1 MEIEKYIIQ
10 RANEILGTS
19 DATIVKRLE
28 GGMSNYTFV
37 IESDKK
43 KYTYRVPGKFA
54 EKFVDRNIEKA
65 NIDKVETLGL
75 NNKTTYFDIASGE
88 KMAEYVEGTILTD
101 TDISSYDSLSAKAL
115 RQLHDSSLKFQDYD
129 AFGRLDQ
136 YEQYCC
142 DLGHKHP
149 DAYKQLRHDMDA
161 LHTTYADIPQ
171 VPCHCDYQPSNLVL
185 SGDKFYVFDWEY
197 AGMNDPFY
205 DIACYGNAGIDK
217 ALSLFEAYLGHTP
230 TMEEL
235 SRLYFWRTFQCLQWY
250 NVAIFKHITG
260 LGEELHID
268 FNGVAEMFMR
278 MAQQLIELAQSDTKP
293 TEVKSFN
300 IYGNGTK

>member
-10 RANEILGTS
+10 RANKILDTN
-19 DATIVKRLE
+19 DTTIVNRLE

-37 IESDKK
+37 IESNKK

-54 EKFVDRNIEKA
+54 EKFVDRDIEKA
-65 NIDKVETLGL
+65 NIEMVDTLGL
-75 NNKTTYFDIASGE
+75 NNKTSYFDIVTGE
-88 KMAEYVEGTILTD
+88 KMAEYIEGTILSD
-101 TDISSYDSLSAKAL
+101 TDVCSYDSLSAKAL
-115 RQLHDSSLKFQDYD
+115 KTLHNSHLKFQDYD
-129 AFGRLDQ
+129 AFGRLDM
-136 YEQYCC
+136 YEQYCR
-142 DLGHKHP
+142 DLNHIHP
-149 DAYKQLRHDMDA
+149 NEYKQLRQNLDK
-161 LHTTYADIPQ
+161 LHEAYAHIAQ

-217 ALSLFEAYLGHTP
+217 ALSLFEVYLGHTP
-230 TMEEL
+230 TTEEL

-250 NVAIFKHITG
+250 NVAIFKDITG
-260 LGEELHID
+260 LGKELNID
-268 FNGVAEMFMR
+268 FLGVANMFVR
-278 MAQQLIELAQSDTKP
+278 MAQQLIELAQSGTSKV
-293 TEVKSFN
+293 ESLN

>member
-1 MEIEKYIIQ
+1 
-10 RANEILGTS
+10 
-19 DATIVKRLE
+19 
-28 GGMSNYTFV
+28 MSNYTFV

-54 EKFVDRNIEKA
+54 EKFVDRDIEKA
-65 NIDKVETLGL
+65 NIDKVETLGF
-75 NNKTTYFDIASGE
+75 NNKTTYFDIATGE
-88 KMAEYVEGTILTD
+88 KMAEYIEGTILTD
-101 TDISSYDSLSAKAL
+101 TDICSYDHISAKAL
-115 RQLHDSSLKFQDYD
+115 KQLHNSNIKFQDYD
-129 AFGRLDQ
+129 AFGRLDL
-136 YEQYCC
+136 YEQYCR
-142 DLGHKHP
+142 DLGHIHP
-149 DAYKQLRHDMDA
+149 DDYKQLRQNIDK
-161 LHTTYADIPQ
+161 LHQAYVNIAQ

-185 SGDKFYVFDWEY
+185 SNNKFYVFDWEY

-230 TMEEL
+230 TKEEL

-250 NVAIFKHITG
+250 NVAVFKHITG

-278 MAQQLIELAQSDTKP
+278 MAQQLIELAQSDSKTSKV
-293 TEVKSFN
+293 ESLN
-300 IYGNGTK
+300 IYGNSTTN